1 MTFLIDPPL
10 LVAFALLSCWIGRKV
25 QNRTNAPVGQILA
38 WFSLCVI
45 LFTST
50 SLYFNL
56 EFMDWFWQPFYPIV
70 TSGRDLMINTGL
82 FSIESVDTAGL
93 IDALAVFQIAIY
105 PIWTHLGLRLNA
117 RFVNTLSTPS

>member
-10 LVAFALLSCWIGRKV
+10 LVAFALISCWIGRKAKGH
-25 QNRTNAPVGQILA
+25 TNLPVGKILA

-56 EFMDWFWQPFYPIV
+56 EFMDWFWQPFAPAV
-70 TSGRDLMINTGL
+70 TSGRDLMLNTGI
-82 FSIESVDTAGL
+82 FSIESVNTAGL
-93 IDALAVFQIAIY
+93 IDALAVLQIAIY
-105 PIWTHLGLRLNA
+105 PLWTHLGLLLNSK
-117 RFVNTLSTPS
+117 RFE